1 MEAVLLPQG
10 GVAVGDQDGTR
21 DWNWEEN
28 VVILFIFIMV
38 FIFLFFILWNRLY
51 WSTGGLF
58 SCWSRNFAPKVCQN
72 KYREKKVV

>member
-10 GVAVGDQDGTR
+10 RVAVGDQDGTR

-51 WSTGGLF
+51 WSTG
-58 SCWSRNFAPKVCQN
+58 
-72 KYREKKVV
+72 